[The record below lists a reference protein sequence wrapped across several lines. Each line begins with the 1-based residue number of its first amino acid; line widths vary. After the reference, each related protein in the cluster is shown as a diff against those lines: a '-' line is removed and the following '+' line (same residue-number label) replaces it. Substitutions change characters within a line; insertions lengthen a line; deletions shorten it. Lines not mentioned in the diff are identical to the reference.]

1 MDNVFEGSCI
11 AALVLIFG
19 LIIFAIADDGL
30 GEKTIY
36 PDKVTVT
43 DTYTK
48 MVKSGNATITKYYIT
63 IQTET
68 GIEEICVT
76 HDLYNKVEKN
86 NEVDVVKTITKT
98 KFTKDTVVSYS
109 IP

>member
-1 MDNVFEGSCI
+1 MDHVFYGSCM
-11 AALVLIFG
+11 AAIVLILG
-19 LIIFAIADDGL
+19 LIIFTIADDGL
-30 GEKTIY
+30 GEKTSY
-36 PDKVTVT
+36 PDKATVT
-43 DTYTK
+43 DTHTQ

-63 IQTET
+63 VQTET

-76 HDLYNKVEKN
+76 HDLYDKVEKN

>member
-1 MDNVFEGSCI
+1 MDNVFYGACI
-11 AALVLIFG
+11 AAMILIFG
-19 LIIFAIADDGL
+19 LVTLAIADNSL
-30 GEKTIY
+30 GEKTTY
-36 PDKVTVT
+36 SDKATVT

-63 IQTET
+63 VQTET
-68 GIEEICVT
+68 GTEDICVT
-76 HDLYNKVEKN
+76 HDLYDKVEKN